1 MGTARHEALTTRA
14 TAIAARHGGRRTRFV
29 DKDKT
34 FWVQLRLAPTAS
46 GWKMSVVNH
55 TTAIFRQI
63 DKDTPRTHHDA
74 LEFPDGRM
82 VLLTDV
88 LEGQEATVL
97 QLPAQPITV
106 AEIKTQERV
115 RHVG

>member
-46 GWKMSVVNH
+46 GWKMIVVNH

-63 DKDTPRTHHDA
+63 NKDNPHTHHDA

-88 LEGQEATVL
+88 WKARKQRCSSFRRNPSRRL
-97 QLPAQPITV
+97 
-106 AEIKTQERV
+106 K
-115 RHVG
+115 